1 MNPYIQLIPSSEYD
15 RIPIKAIETWLTIHG
30 EKVLPDREQDDL
42 PRVASQQQTC
52 YGLLQDRQYDKEI
65 EAIIPGY
72 YQQYYWKPH
81 ILNSSNCAY
90 SELDEVIGSRQ
101 ATIITNLDPFRLAEY
116 LNIAKI
122 HKLPAK
128 LWQILPPDREGCDR
142 AIENLRCLQNLGI
155 QVYFLVPQ
163 FQPLVVDWQKI
174 FLGIRA
180 ENMQLMKNLGGRV
193 EVFPLIDIQKI
204 RYTHKDLKVYSIA
217 SAFCRTSPEMQTD
230 IRRILGIFKDIQP
243 IYTKS
248 YGQVSTATD
257 RSNGSSKKNPERL
270 IFTETLSGNVEFK
283 GNYQLFRLIG
293 ILDAFSEPSFRKM
306 MDRRIEAEPGNL
318 IIDLSNIDFVDS
330 SGLGALVQVVNKS
343 RSVGGTI
350 QFIANQRVR
359 RTIELVRLENFL
371 SLQPSIDAAIA
382 KVTS

>member
-1 MNPYIQLIPSSEYD
+1 MNPYIQLIPNSQYD

-30 EKVLPDREQDDL
+30 EKVLPDREYL
-42 PRVASQQQTC
+42 PQEVETVG
-52 YGLLQDRQYDKEI
+52 GLLYDRRYAKEI
-65 EAIIPGY
+65 EALIPGY
-72 YQQYYWKPH
+72 YSQHYWKPH
-81 ILNSSNCAY
+81 ILDFSDCAY
-90 SELDEVIGSRQ
+90 SHLDKVIGSIRQ
-101 ATIITNLDPFRLAEY
+101 ATIVTDLDPPRLAEY
-116 LNIAKI
+116 LNKSGIQKF
-122 HKLPAK
+122 PAK
-128 LWQILPPDREGCDR
+128 LWQVLPPDRDGCDR
-142 AIENLRCLQNLGI
+142 AIENLRCLQDRGI

-163 FQPLVVDWQKI
+163 FQQLVVDWQKI

-248 YGQVSTATD
+248 HGQAFTATD
-257 RSNGSSKKNPERL
+257 RSNGSSKKNSERL
-270 IFTETLSGNVEFK
+270 FFTETLSGNVEFK

-371 SLQPSIDAAIA
+371 SLQPSIEIA
-382 KVTS
+382 VASLG

>member
-1 MNPYIQLIPSSEYD
+1 MNPYIQLIPSSQYD
-15 RIPIKAIETWLTIHG
+15 RIPLKAIETWLTIHG
-30 EKVLPDREQDDL
+30 EKLLPDREYL
-42 PRVASQQQTC
+42 PPEVETVG
-52 YGLLQDRQYDKEI
+52 GLLQDRLYAKEI
-65 EAIIPGY
+65 EALVPGY
-72 YQQYYWKPH
+72 YRQHYWKPH
-81 ILNSSNCAY
+81 ILDFSDCAY
-90 SELDEVIGSRQ
+90 SYLDKVIDSRQ
-101 ATIITNLDPFRLAEY
+101 ATIFTDLDPPRLAEY
-116 LNIAKI
+116 LNKSGI
-122 HKLPAK
+122 HKFPAK
-128 LWQILPPDREGCDR
+128 LWQILQPSSEDCDR
-142 AIENLRCLQNLGI
+142 AIENLRCLQDRGI

-163 FQPLVVDWQKI
+163 FQQLVVDWQKI
-174 FLGIRA
+174 FMGIQQQNL
-180 ENMQLMKNLGGRV
+180 ELMKNLGGRV

-248 YGQVSTATD
+248 YSQLATATD

-359 RTIELVRLENFL
+359 RTIELVRLEKFL

>member
-1 MNPYIQLIPSSEYD
+1 MNPYIQLIPSIQYD

-30 EKVLPDREQDDL
+30 EKVLPDRKDL
-42 PRVASQQQTC
+42 HQEIGTIE
-52 YGLLQDRQYDKEI
+52 GLLQDRRYGKEI
-65 EAIIPGY
+65 EAVIPGY
-72 YQQYYWKPH
+72 YGQHYWKPD
-81 ILNSSNCAY
+81 ILDFKQTSY
-90 SELDEVIGSRQ
+90 SQLDRALTSRRPE
-101 ATIITNLDPFRLAEY
+101 IVTNLDPLRLKEY
-116 LNIAKI
+116 LNRSGIS
-122 HKLPAK
+122 KLPAK
-128 LWQILPPDREGCDR
+128 LWQILPPDREDCDL
-142 AIENLRCLQNLGI
+142 AIENLRCLQNWGI

-163 FQPLVVDWQKI
+163 LLPLVVDWQKI

-180 ENMQLMKNLGGRV
+180 ENRQLMKDLGGRV
-193 EVFPLIDIQKI
+193 EVFPLIDIHKI
-204 RYTHKDLKVYSIA
+204 RYTHNKSTIYSIA

-248 YGQVSTATD
+248 HGQAFTATD
-257 RSNGSSKKNPERL
+257 RSNSSSKKNPERL
-270 IFTETLSGNVEFK
+270 IFTATLSGNVEFK

-293 ILDAFSEPSFRKM
+293 ILDAFSEPSFRKV
-306 MDRRIEAEPGNL
+306 MDRRIEETPGNL

-359 RTIELVRLENFL
+359 RTIELVRLEKFL
-371 SLQPSIDAAIA
+371 SLQPSIDTAIS

>member
-1 MNPYIQLIPSSEYD
+1 MNPYIQLIPISKYD

-30 EKVLPDREQDDL
+30 EKVLPDREDL
-42 PRVASQQQTC
+42 HQEIGTIE
-52 YGLLQDRQYDKEI
+52 GLLQDRRYGVEI
-65 EAIIPGY
+65 EAVIPGY
-72 YQQYYWKPH
+72 YAQHYWKPD
-81 ILNSSNCAY
+81 ILDFEQTSY
-90 SELDEVIGSRQ
+90 SQLDRVLTSRRP
-101 ATIITNLDPFRLAEY
+101 AIVTDLDPPRLAEY
-116 LNIAKI
+116 LNKSGIQKF
-122 HKLPAK
+122 PAK

-142 AIENLRCLQNLGI
+142 AIENLRCLQDRGI

-163 FQPLVVDWQKI
+163 FQQLVVDWQKI

-330 SGLGALVQVVNKS
+330 SGMGALVQLVNKS